1 MDLLLNRASHVCD
14 VDEVSCGEN
23 RGAINVEMVVYSSN
37 FTCGSASSAKV
48 PSNDLS

>member
-14 VDEVSCGEN
+14 VEEVFPGDC
-23 RGAINVEMVVYSSN
+23 RGAVYEMLLYSSN

>member
-1 MDLLLNRASHVCD
+1 MDLLLNRASHVCN
-14 VDEVSCGEN
+14 VEEVFPGEC
-23 RGAINVEMVVYSSN
+23 RGATVEMVFHSSN

>member
-1 MDLLLNRASHVCD
+1 MDLLLNRASHVCN
-14 VDEVSCGEN
+14 VEEVVPCEC
-23 RGAINVEMVVYSSN
+23 RGAMNVVMVFYSSN

>member
-14 VDEVSCGEN
+14 VEEVFPCEC
-23 RGAINVEMVVYSSN
+23 RGAINVEMVFYSSN